1 MTCWHTLGKSICC
14 YFVIRINYS
23 IQDREMK
30 VCHFTTRHCRQ
41 QVVSHRD
48 VCEAP
53 LWCCICASFPS
64 MHTKMLSKQKRKNRF
79 LQAHK
84 CSALVLLHNACVVRR
99 ALTENHLS
107 SSVNLCTPCTLNPR
121 LCHKCVIYP
130 NNQRTGDGKLQ
141 LAVSSLTT
149 ACFFIS
155 TRKWLRQI
163 FIPILSYRFEL
174 SRH

>member
-23 IQDREMK
+23 IRDREMK

-79 LQAHK
+79 LQAYK
-84 CSALVLLHNACVVRR
+84 CSASVLLQTLAQCVRS
-99 ALTENHLS
+99 A
-107 SSVNLCTPCTLNPR
+107 PR
-121 LCHKCVIYP
+121 THRKP
-130 NNQRTGDGKLQ
+130 
-141 LAVSSLTT
+141 SL
-149 ACFFIS
+149 
-155 TRKWLRQI
+155 
-163 FIPILSYRFEL
+163 ILSQPLCSVHTQPSPVLQVCHLPKQSEN
-174 SRH
+174 SRR